1 MEEQIQVTT
10 TKVKTTTEKPEL
22 MVGFWFVIGVILA
35 VKMVHSLEYCID
47 ELISTKS
54 GYCQ

>member
-35 VKMVHSLEYCID
+35 VKMVNSLEYCID
-47 ELISTKS
+47 ELISKKS

>member
-1 MEEQIQVTT
+1 MEEQIQVMT

-47 ELISTKS
+47 ELISKIS